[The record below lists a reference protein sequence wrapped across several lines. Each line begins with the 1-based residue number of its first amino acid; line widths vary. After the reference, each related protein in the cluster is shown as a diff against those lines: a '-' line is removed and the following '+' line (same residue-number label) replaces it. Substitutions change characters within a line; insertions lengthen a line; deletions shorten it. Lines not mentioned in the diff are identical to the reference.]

1 MRASVV
7 ALLLLG
13 GPTLAAAQLCVGNTA
28 FELSGLQS
36 GANID
41 KDKLA
46 QLYALEFRVSYRV
59 LVAAADF
66 GLKTWEVTSLNGTS
80 RSLGLT
86 LGLHSS
92 RRHHAKF
99 GVCPLIH
106 FRQTWGPN
114 EISGST
120 FSYSETSLAAE
131 LSAGYLLARSRLWD
145 IVPTAAIRAETG
157 NPALRSSLEG
167 GINQYQDFCCGR
179 RSYTTLRVGV
189 GLGFS
194 DEVTL
199 LPEIGLPV
207 GGAGQRTYA
216 IRATLRLGKGI

>member
-46 QLYALEFRVSYRV
+46 QLYALEFRVAYRE

-66 GLKTWEVTSLNGTS
+66 GLKTWELTSLNGTS

-86 LGLHSS
+86 LGLHPW

-99 GVCPLIH
+99 GVCPLLHYRAI
-106 FRQTWGPN
+106 WGPN
-114 EISGST
+114 EINGST
-120 FSYSETSLAAE
+120 FGYSETSFAGE

-157 NPALRSSLEG
+157 NPALRSSVDG
-167 GINQYQDFCCGR
+167 SIAQYQDFCCGR
-179 RSYTTLRVGV
+179 RSFTTLRLGL

-199 LPEIGLPV
+199 LPEIGLPL
-207 GGAGQRTYA
+207 GGAGQKTYA

>member
-41 KDKLA
+41 KDKLS
-46 QLYALEFRVSYRV
+46 QLYALEFRVSYRD

-66 GLKTWEVTSLNGTS
+66 GLKTWEVTSLAGTS

-86 LGLHSS
+86 LGLHSP
-92 RRHHAKF
+92 RRHHTKF

-106 FRQTWGPN
+106 FRAIWGPN
-114 EISGST
+114 EIGGST
-120 FSYSETSLAAE
+120 FGYSETSVAGE

-145 IVPTAAIRAETG
+145 IVPTAAVRAETA
-157 NPALRSSLEG
+157 NPALTSSDGET
-167 GINQYQDFCCGR
+167 IAQYQDFCCGR
-179 RSYTTLRVGV
+179 RSYTTLRLGV

-194 DEVTL
+194 DEMTL
-199 LPEIGLPV
+199 LPEIGLPL
-207 GGAGQRTYA
+207 GGAGRKTYA

>member
-28 FELSGLQS
+28 FELTGLQS

-41 KDKLA
+41 KDKLS
-46 QLYALEFRVSYRV
+46 QLYALEFRVSYRE

-92 RRHHAKF
+92 RRHNAKF

-106 FRQTWGPN
+106 FRAIWGPN

-120 FSYSETSLAAE
+120 FSYSETSLAGE

-145 IVPTAAIRAETG
+145 IVPTAALRAETG
-157 NPALRSSLEG
+157 NPALRSSLGG

-179 RSYTTLRVGV
+179 RSHTTLRLGV

-207 GGAGQRTYA
+207 GGAGQKTYA

>member
-7 ALLLLG
+7 ALLLLS

-41 KDKLA
+41 KDKLS
-46 QLYALEFRVSYRV
+46 QLYALEFRVSYRD

-66 GLKTWEVTSLNGTS
+66 GLKTWEVTSLAGTS

-86 LGLHSS
+86 LGLHSP
-92 RRHHAKF
+92 RRHHTKF

-106 FRQTWGPN
+106 FRAIWGPN
-114 EISGST
+114 EIGGSK
-120 FSYSETSLAAE
+120 FGYSETSFAGE

-145 IVPTAAIRAETG
+145 IVPTAAVRAETG
-157 NPALRSSLEG
+157 NPALTSSDGEM
-167 GINQYQDFCCGR
+167 IAQYQDFCCGR
-179 RSYTTLRVGV
+179 RSYTTLRLGV

-199 LPEIGLPV
+199 LPEIGLPL
-207 GGAGQRTYA
+207 GGAGRKTYA

>member
-13 GPTLAAAQLCVGNTA
+13 GPTVAAAQLCVGNPA

-36 GANID
+36 GANLD
-41 KDKLA
+41 KDKHA
-46 QLYALEFRVSYRV
+46 QLYAVEFRVAYRD

-66 GLKTWEVTSLNGTS
+66 GLKTWEVTSLAGTS

-86 LGLHSS
+86 LGLHSPH
-92 RRHHAKF
+92 RHHAKF
-99 GVCPLIH
+99 GLCPLLH
-106 FRQTWGPN
+106 FRAIWGPN
-114 EISGST
+114 EIGGST
-120 FSYSETSLAAE
+120 FGYAETSFAGE

-145 IVPTAAIRAETG
+145 IVPTAALRAETG
-157 NPALRSSLEG
+157 NPALTSTLG
-167 GINQYQDFCCGR
+167 GTIARYQDFCCGR
-179 RSYTTLRVGV
+179 RSFTTLRLGV

-199 LPEIGLPV
+199 IPEVGVPL
-207 GGAGQRTYA
+207 GGAGQKTYA
-216 IRATLRLGKGI
+216 VRATLRLGKGI